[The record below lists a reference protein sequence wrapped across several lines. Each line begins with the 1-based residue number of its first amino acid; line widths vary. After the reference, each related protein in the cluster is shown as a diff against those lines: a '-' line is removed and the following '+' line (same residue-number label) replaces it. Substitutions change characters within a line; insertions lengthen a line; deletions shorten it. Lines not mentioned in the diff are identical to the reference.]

1 MAAAKQCSAGCGEMT
16 SNQNGRCTECGNL
29 ACRISRHFKGSPEN
43 KAEFTKSL
51 ETMKD
56 RGAFQQMAKGLYSD
70 DLAIAISQVVERK
83 LVAESEVS
91 LVGNG
96 CFLDMMDLEKK
107 YKDKPER
114 LNGIKANARRFK
126 DPISNVELIEDM
138 EYRSTH
144 SNSVKQSLQMTNT
157 ATQESSIK
165 KRKTET
171 KPKENKAS
179 PVKVEPA
186 FLAQASRDKL
196 QKIVENN
203 TKLRCKLQSTID
215 KAEAANDGELLTHM
229 PPRIVAG
236 SKASIISSQQLD
248 DKCNM
253 ILGAALA
260 SPQDL
265 KSINEES
272 SKIQG
277 DLKERDRAL
286 KLQVA
291 EAIKASA

>member
-1 MAAAKQCSAGCGEMT
+1 MAAEKICSAGCGAMT

-29 ACRISRHFKGSPEN
+29 ACRISRHFKDSPEN
-43 KAEFTKSL
+43 KAEFTKSMDS
-51 ETMKD
+51 MKD
-56 RGAFQQMAKGLYSD
+56 RAAFQATAKLLYGD

-83 LVAESEVS
+83 LIAESEVT

-96 CFLDMMDLEKK
+96 CFLDMIDLETK
-107 YKDKPER
+107 YKSKPER

-144 SNSVKQSLQMTNT
+144 SNSVKQSLEITNT
-157 ATQESSIK
+157 GTQESSIK

-171 KPKENKAS
+171 PTKDKKTT
-179 PVKVEPA
+179 PVKVEPT

-196 QKIVENN
+196 QKLLESN
-203 TKLRCKLQSTID
+203 TKLRGKLQQTIE
-215 KAEAANDGELLTHM
+215 KAQGNDGELLTHM
-229 PPRIVAG
+229 PPRIVA
-236 SKASIISSQQLD
+236 ASNAAVMSSAQLD

-265 KSINEES
+265 KSINEEWA
-272 SKIQG
+272 KIQG
-277 DLKERDRAL
+277 DMKERDRAL